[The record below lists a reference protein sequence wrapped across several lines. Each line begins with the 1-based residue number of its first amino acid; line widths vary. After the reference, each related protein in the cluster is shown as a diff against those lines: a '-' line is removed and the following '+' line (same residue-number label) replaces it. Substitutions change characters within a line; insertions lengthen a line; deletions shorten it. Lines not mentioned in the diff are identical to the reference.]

1 MQSDLYSASLDEHE
15 VSATKSYNI
24 SGLFLVGF
32 FGGVIGITVLGI
44 QNAKWLRLDKRY
56 IQGLIAVS
64 TVLFIVKVIVV
75 YAIAQQTIAI
85 SLSNMDNI
93 AKMFGVL
100 CYGFYYFAMK
110 KPFKEH
116 LAVGGGTE
124 ALFKK
129 GVVWVLISGAI
140 EAFLIMLSKGI

>member
-32 FGGVIGITVLGI
+32 FGGIIGITVLGI

-116 LAVGGGTE
+116 LAIGGGTE
-124 ALFKK
+124 PLFKK

-140 EAFLIMLSKGI
+140 EAFLIMLSKDI